1 MADSGGSE
9 KTEKATPKKKR
20 DERKKGNVFSSK
32 DLVAA
37 FFILIMFGTLRIMGS
52 LILSTCYDCITY
64 WFSLCDG
71 RFIPSTD
78 NVTLMLTK
86 SLTTFAIIAG
96 PPLIVSCLV
105 NVLFTGAQTGFI
117 ASGEA
122 LKFKMNRLNPIEGIK
137 KMFSLR
143 SIVEL
148 IKSLLKIAIIGA
160 IIYTQIKKNFIQI
173 STLYN
178 VDVMSALIFL
188 CSTIFSIIMTIGAIF
203 IGLGIADLFYQWFEH
218 EKQMKMTKQEV
229 KEEYKQM
236 EGDPQI
242 RAQIKQ
248 KQREMAQQRMM
259 ADVPTA
265 DVIIRNPTHIA
276 IAIKY
281 DPKKSGAP
289 VVVAKGAD
297 YVAEKIIA
305 IATENH
311 IMMTENKPLAR
322 ALYDEVK
329 LGKEIPSAFYQE
341 VAEILAWVYDIEKK
355 TLDS

>member
-1 MADSGGSE
+1 
-9 KTEKATPKKKR
+9 
-20 DERKKGNVFSSK
+20 
-32 DLVAA
+32 
-37 FFILIMFGTLRIMGS
+37 
-52 LILSTCYDCITY
+52 
-64 WFSLCDG
+64 
-71 RFIPSTD
+71 
-78 NVTLMLTK
+78 
-86 SLTTFAIIAG
+86 
-96 PPLIVSCLV
+96 
-105 NVLFTGAQTGFI
+105 
-117 ASGEA
+117 
-122 LKFKMNRLNPIEGIK
+122 
-137 KMFSLR
+137 
-143 SIVEL
+143 
-148 IKSLLKIAIIGA
+148 
-160 IIYTQIKKNFIQI
+160 
-173 STLYN
+173 
-178 VDVMSALIFL
+178 
-188 CSTIFSIIMTIGAIF
+188 
-203 IGLGIADLFYQWFEH
+203 
-218 EKQMKMTKQEV
+218 
-229 KEEYKQM
+229 
-236 EGDPQI
+236 
-242 RAQIKQ
+242 
-248 KQREMAQQRMM
+248 MM